1 MKKASILIFQNK
13 NKEILLLKTAK
24 EDKWSLPGGKSEGNE
39 TYEETLIR
47 EIREET
53 GYQIEDVSKCKYF
66 RDDATYG
73 NGQEF
78 HSFVYL
84 MEVEKMFIPK
94 LSYEHTKYKWI
105 HPKEAVETLKLRGNF
120 TYSVMLQLLTG
131 SRMFWPIFGQNP
143 NWLLGDYWNDYAI
156 LRCDKGSEILTIENG
171 IVDEIIEKAHGFE
184 ITILTDPTGRA
195 IVYHNLNPFIDIQE
209 GHKIMAGTKLGKI
222 TDDSLKFASYSFD
235 KYGNRKYDTEEYL
248 KSIYIQ

>member
-24 EDKWSLPGGKSEGNE
+24 EDKWSLPGGKSEGTE
-39 TYEETLIR
+39 SYEETLIR

-84 MEVEKMFIPK
+84 LDVEKLFIPK
-94 LSYEHTKYKWI
+94 LSLEHTKYKWI
-105 HPKEAVETLKLRGNF
+105 HPKEAVHTLELRGNF
-120 TYSVMLQLLTG
+120 TYSVMLQLITG
-131 SRMFWPIFGQNP
+131 NRMFWPIFGQNP
-143 NWLLGDYWNDYAI
+143 DLSIVQNLGGEVKIPCKD
-156 LRCDKGSEILTIENG
+156 RSEILMIENG
-171 IVDEIIEKAHGFE
+171 VIDQILELEQEIWV
-184 ITILTDPTGRA
+184 LTDPRGRG
-195 IVYHNLNPFIDIQE
+195 IVYRNIDLFVDIKE
-209 GHKIMAGTKLGKI
+209 GQRVMSGTKLGKSI
-222 TDDSLKFASYSFD
+222 GEFIKFSSYGFD
-235 KYGNRKYDTEEYL
+235 EFGNKQFNSEEYL